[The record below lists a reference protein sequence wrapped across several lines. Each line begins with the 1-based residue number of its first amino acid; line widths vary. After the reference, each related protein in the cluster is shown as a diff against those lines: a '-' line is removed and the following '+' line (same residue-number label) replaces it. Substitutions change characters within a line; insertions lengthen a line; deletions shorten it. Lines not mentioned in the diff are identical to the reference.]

1 MKQLEKADTFGKE
14 ISTNWQ
20 INYDRLE
27 EISAEVIRISDV
39 FTNIEELSSEEI
51 IDAVCIALVNLGYM
65 KFEKD

>member
-39 FTNIEELSSEEI
+39 FTTIEELSSEEI
-51 IDAVCIALVNLGYM
+51 IDAVCLALINLGYM
-65 KFEKD
+65 KFRGD

>member
-27 EISAEVIRISDV
+27 EINAEVIRISDV
-39 FTNIEELSSEEI
+39 FTTDEEISSEEI
-51 IDAVCIALVNLGYM
+51 IDVVCVALVNLGYM
-65 KFEKD
+65 KFERD

>member
-1 MKQLEKADTFGKE
+1 MKRLKKADTFGKE

-27 EISAEVIRISDV
+27 EINAEVIRISDV
-39 FTNIEELSSEEI
+39 FTNIEEVSSEEI
-51 IDAVCIALVNLGYM
+51 IDAVCMALVNLGYM

>member
-20 INYDRLE
+20 INYDQLE

-51 IDAVCIALVNLGYM
+51 IDAVCMALVNLGYM

>member
-1 MKQLEKADTFGKE
+1 MRQLEKADTFGKE

-27 EISAEVIRISDV
+27 EIYAEVIRISDV
-39 FTNIEELSSEEI
+39 FSSEEI

>member
-27 EISAEVIRISDV
+27 EINAEVIRISDV
-39 FTNIEELSSEEI
+39 FTNIEEVSSEEI
-51 IDAVCIALVNLGYM
+51 IDAVCMALVNLGYM
-65 KFEKD
+65 KFKKD

>member
-1 MKQLEKADTFGKE
+1 MKLLEKADTFGKE

-39 FTNIEELSSEEI
+39 FTNIEEVSSEEI
-51 IDAVCIALVNLGYM
+51 IDAVCMSLVNLGYM

>member
-1 MKQLEKADTFGKE
+1 MRQLKKADTFGKE

-27 EISAEVIRISDV
+27 EINAEVIRISDV
-39 FTNIEELSSEEI
+39 FTNIEEVSSEEI
-51 IDAVCIALVNLGYM
+51 IDAVCMALVNLGYM